1 MGLRLLHNAEKIK
14 QTDVIFWKT
23 EENMDLPCIYLA
35 VTLIFELFWPWKIYF
50 SIAPKRPICP
60 EKRVED

>member
-14 QTDVIFWKT
+14 QTDIIVWKT

-35 VTLIFELFWPWKIYF
+35 VTLIFELFWP
-50 SIAPKRPICP
+50 
-60 EKRVED
+60 